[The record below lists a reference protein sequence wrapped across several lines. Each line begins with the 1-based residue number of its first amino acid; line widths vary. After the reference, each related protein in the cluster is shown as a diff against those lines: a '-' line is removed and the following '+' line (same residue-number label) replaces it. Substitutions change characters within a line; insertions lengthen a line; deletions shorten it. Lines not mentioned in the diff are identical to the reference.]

1 VAARL
6 FITVID
12 HNEGGQVVTK
22 VECVIRPEKLDA
34 VMGAL
39 GQFGNPGMT
48 VVEVKGCGLQ
58 RGWKEVY
65 RGVEA
70 NIRLLSKMKIE
81 VVVRDENVDQ
91 VVQLICRTARTGE
104 VGDGKIF
111 LYPVSDAVRIRTG
124 ETGES
129 AIY

>member
-1 VAARL
+1 M
-6 FITVID
+6 
-12 HNEGGQVVTK
+12 TK
-22 VECVIRPEKLDA
+22 IECVIRPEKLDA
-34 VMGAL
+34 VMDAL

-48 VVEVKGCGLQ
+48 VSEVKGCGLQ

-65 RGVEA
+65 RGVES
-70 NIRLLSKMKIE
+70 NIRLLSKVKLE
-81 VVVRDENVDQ
+81 VVVRDETIDQ
-91 VVQLICRTARTGE
+91 VVQLICRAARTGE

-111 LYPVSDAVRIRTG
+111 LYPVANVVRIRTG

>member
-1 VAARL
+1 M
-6 FITVID
+6 
-12 HNEGGQVVTK
+12 TK
-22 VECVIRPEKLDA
+22 VECIIRPEKLEA
-34 VMGAL
+34 VMDAL

-48 VVEVKGCGLQ
+48 VSEIRGCGLQ
-58 RGWKEVY
+58 RGYKEVY

-70 NIRLLSKMKIE
+70 NIRLLSKVKIE
-81 VVVRDENVDQ
+81 VVVKNETVDQ
-91 VVQLICRTARTGE
+91 VVQVICRAARTGE

-111 LYPVSDAVRIRTG
+111 LYPVDNAIRIRTG

>member
-1 VAARL
+1 MVKL
-6 FITVID
+6 
-12 HNEGGQVVTK
+12 
-22 VECVIRPEKLDA
+22 ECIIRPEKLEA
-34 VMGAL
+34 VIDAL
-39 GQFGNPGMT
+39 GQFGIPGMT
-48 VVEVKGCGLQ
+48 ASEVKGCGLQ

-70 NIRLLSKMKIE
+70 NIRLLSKVKIE
-81 VVVRDENVDQ
+81 VVVRDETVDQ
-91 VVQLICRTARTGE
+91 AVQLICRAARTGE

-111 LYPVSDAVRIRTG
+111 IYPVANVVRIRTG

>member
-1 VAARL
+1 M
-6 FITVID
+6 
-12 HNEGGQVVTK
+12 TK
-22 VECVIRPEKLDA
+22 IECVIRPEKLEA
-34 VMGAL
+34 VIDAL

-48 VVEVKGCGLQ
+48 VSEVKGCGLQ

-70 NIRLLSKMKIE
+70 NIRLLSKVKIE
-81 VVVRDENVDQ
+81 VVVKDENVDQ
-91 VVQLICRTARTGE
+91 AVQLICRASRTGE

-111 LYPVSDAVRIRTG
+111 IYPVANAVRIRTG

>member
-1 VAARL
+1 M
-6 FITVID
+6 
-12 HNEGGQVVTK
+12 TK
-22 VECVIRPEKLDA
+22 IECVIRPEKLDA
-34 VMGAL
+34 VMDAL

-48 VVEVKGCGLQ
+48 VSEVKGCGLQ

-65 RGVEA
+65 RGVEST
-70 NIRLLSKMKIE
+70 IKLLSKIKIE
-81 VVVRDENVDQ
+81 VVVKDETVDQ
-91 VVQLICRTARTGE
+91 AVQLICRAARTGE

-111 LYPVSDAVRIRTG
+111 LYPVADVVRIRTG

>member
-1 VAARL
+1 MIYSERRGR
-6 FITVID
+6 T
-12 HNEGGQVVTK
+12 VTK
-22 VECVIRPEKLDA
+22 IECVIRPDKLDA
-34 VMGAL
+34 VMDAL

-48 VVEVKGCGLQ
+48 VSEVKGCGLQ

-65 RGVEA
+65 RGVET
-70 NIRLLSKMKIE
+70 NIRLLTKMKIE

-91 VVQLICRTARTGE
+91 VVQLICRAARTGE

-111 LYPVSDAVRIRTG
+111 LYPVNNAVRIRTG

>member
-1 VAARL
+1 M
-6 FITVID
+6 
-12 HNEGGQVVTK
+12 TK
-22 VECVIRPEKLDA
+22 IECVIRPEKLEA
-34 VMGAL
+34 VIDAL

-48 VVEVKGCGLQ
+48 VSEVKGCGLQ

-70 NIRLLSKMKIE
+70 NIRLLSKVKIE

-91 VVQLICRTARTGE
+91 AVQLICRAARTGE

-111 LYPVSDAVRIRTG
+111 LYPVVQCCAHPHRGDRGICHLLINFRAWRARAPVSPG
-124 ETGES
+124 
-129 AIY
+129 

>member
-1 VAARL
+1 
-6 FITVID
+6 
-12 HNEGGQVVTK
+12 VTK
-22 VECVIRPEKLDA
+22 IECVIRPEKLDA
-34 VMGAL
+34 VMDAL

-48 VVEVKGCGLQ
+48 VSEVKGCGLQ

-65 RGVEA
+65 RGVES
-70 NIRLLSKMKIE
+70 NIRLLSKVKLE
-81 VVVRDENVDQ
+81 VVVRDETIDQ
-91 VVQLICRTARTGE
+91 VVQLICRAARTGE

-111 LYPVSDAVRIRTG
+111 LYPVANVVRIRTG